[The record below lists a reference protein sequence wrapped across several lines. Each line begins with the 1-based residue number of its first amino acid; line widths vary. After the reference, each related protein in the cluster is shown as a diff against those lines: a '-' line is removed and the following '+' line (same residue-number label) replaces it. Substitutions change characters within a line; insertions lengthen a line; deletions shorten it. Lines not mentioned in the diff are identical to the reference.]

1 MKRNSNGF
9 IWGII
14 LIVLG
19 LFIAARAVG
28 LITFSIFFD
37 GWWTLFIIIP
47 CFIGLFSNEH
57 GKISY
62 LIGLCIGTLLLMSAQ
77 NMITWRM
84 FGPLV
89 FAAVLVLAGVNILF
103 KKDPSEYHNQF
114 NNKQNNNNQSGE
126 YKEYV
131 YNENGT
137 NSSEG
142 NNAADGTTENSSATD
157 ENATNGSKF
166 SYTYNTNYSNKNHN
180 NHNAYQNAYQNS
192 YKGAGYCACT
202 AVFAGKDLRFDNK
215 EFHGAALSTIFG
227 GIELDLRN
235 AIINENV
242 VIDAKAV
249 LGGIDIFVPN
259 YVRVSIDCTP
269 ILGGVD
275 DKTRTPMG
283 ANENTPTIFINAT
296 CVLGG
301 IDVK

>member
-9 IWGII
+9 IWGMI

-28 LITFSIFFD
+28 LIPFSIFFD

-57 GKISY
+57 GKTSY
-62 LIGLCIGTLLLMSAQ
+62 LTGLCIGVLLLMSAQ
-77 NMITWRM
+77 NLITWRM
-84 FGPLV
+84 FGPLL
-89 FAAVLVLAGVNILF
+89 FAVVLVLAGVSILF
-103 KKDPSEYHNQF
+103 KKDPNEFDNQQY
-114 NNKQNNNNQSGE
+114 NYQGNYKQAGE

-131 YNENGT
+131 KNQSGDNFSEDSNSTNANNENYNE
-137 NSSEG
+137 
-142 NNAADGTTENSSATD
+142 AD
-157 ENATNGSKF
+157 ENTSTSGKDS
-166 SYTYNTNYSNKNHN
+166 SYSYKTNYSSN
-180 NHNAYQNAYQNS
+180 NYNANQNAYKNS
-192 YKGAGYCACT
+192 YKGPGYCACT
-202 AVFAGKDLRFDNK
+202 AVFAGKDIRYDNK
-215 EFHGAALSTIFG
+215 EFRGAALSTIFG

-235 AIINENV
+235 ALINENV
-242 VIDAKAV
+242 VIDATAI

-259 YVRVSIDCTP
+259 YVRVFINCTP

-275 DKTRTPMG
+275 DKTRTPLG

>member
-19 LFIAARAVG
+19 LFIAGKAFG
-28 LITFSIFFD
+28 LLRFTIFFD

-62 LIGLCIGTLLLMSAQ
+62 LVGLCVGVLLLMSAQ
-77 NMITWRM
+77 DMITWRM
-84 FGPLV
+84 FGPLL
-89 FAAVLVLAGVNILF
+89 FAVVLVLAGIGILF
-103 KKDPSEYHNQF
+103 KKDPSQYHNQYTEYR
-114 NNKQNNNNQSGE
+114 NGNDTDQSGE
-126 YKEYV
+126 YKEYKNNQDTNSDTNNDSMNSSFE
-131 YNENGT
+131 YTYTNNENNTT
-137 NSSEG
+137 NDSSTQ
-142 NNAADGTTENSSATD
+142 NNTHQRTYYSSSNNNS
-157 ENATNGSKF
+157 
-166 SYTYNTNYSNKNHN
+166 
-180 NHNAYQNAYQNS
+180 YQNS
-192 YKGAGYCACT
+192 YSKTGYCACT
-202 AVFAGKDLRFDNK
+202 AVFAGKDIRFDNK
-215 EFHGAALSTIFG
+215 EFHGAVLSTVFG

-235 AIINENV
+235 ALINENV
-242 VIDAKAV
+242 VIDAKAI

>member
-19 LFIAARAVG
+19 LFIASRAFG

-57 GKISY
+57 GKMSY
-62 LIGLCIGTLLLMSAQ
+62 LVGLCIGVLLLMSAQ
-77 NMITWRM
+77 HIITWRM
-84 FGPLV
+84 FGPLI
-89 FAAVLVLAGVNILF
+89 FAVILVLAGISILF
-103 KKDPSEYHNQF
+103 KKDPSEYQNHYTEHQNGHNF
-114 NNKQNNNNQSGE
+114 NQSGE
-126 YKEYV
+126 YKEYKSNHDANGDSTNASFEYTYSNDENNTTSENNTQNRN
-131 YNENGT
+131 YNT
-137 NSSEG
+137 G
-142 NNAADGTTENSSATD
+142 NN
-157 ENATNGSKF
+157 
-166 SYTYNTNYSNKNHN
+166 NKS
-180 NHNAYQNAYQNS
+180 YQNYHT
-192 YKGAGYCACT
+192 GAGYCACT
-202 AVFAGKDLRFDNK
+202 AVFSGKDIRFDNK
-215 EFHGAALSTIFG
+215 EFRGAALSTIFG

-242 VIDAKAV
+242 VIDAKAI

-275 DKTRTPMG
+275 DKTRTPLG
-283 ANENTPTIFINAT
+283 ANESTPTIFINAT